1 MRVVDNVLGAVG
13 GVQSAVTT
21 KLHERL
27 VQVSLFAGI
36 LFYVLANGV
45 LLDKVQ
51 KLILSVVKVKVS
63 KDVTL
68 VLHAVLFMVIMFFT
82 TKYLFD
88 PIFKALRLT
97 EGMANKRPAN
107 KKPVSKKPVAK
118 RVVAKKPAAKGSIGK
133 RPVAKRSPRVQ
144 RKK

>member
-1 MRVVDNVLGAVG
+1 MRVVDDVLGAVG
-13 GVQSAVTT
+13 GVQSAVMT

-51 KLILSVVKVKVS
+51 KLILSVIKVKVS

-88 PIFKALRLT
+88 PVFKALRLT
-97 EGMANKRPAN
+97 EGMANKRPAG
-107 KKPVSKKPVAK
+107 KKPVAK